1 MQLENLNNELR
12 KFGKFVVQQAR
23 TRLTKNKSKTGKGTT
38 TSKGQ
43 LYKSI
48 EYILEENKGRLYFE
62 MEDYGM
68 FQDRGVSGKKKKYNT
83 PFSYKTKQ
91 PPTKPL
97 AQWAKKNNIRLRDE
111 QGRFKKGN
119 YKTIGFLI
127 ARSIFEKGLKPS
139 LFFTK
144 PFEQA
149 FAKLPDDLAF
159 AFNEDIN
166 NFFNK

>member
-1 MQLENLNNELR
+1 MDLARINNELN

-23 TRLTKNKSKTGKGTT
+23 SRLTKNKSKKGKGTT
-38 TSKGQ
+38 TSNAQ

-48 EYILEENKGRLYFE
+48 AYFLDKKNARLYFE

-68 FQDRGVSGKKKKYNT
+68 FQDRGVSGKKKKYKT
-83 PFSYKTKQ
+83 PFSYKTKR

-119 YKTIGFLI
+119 YNTIGFII
-127 ARSIFEKGLKPS
+127 AKSIFEKGL
-139 LFFTK
+139 
-144 PFEQA
+144 
-149 FAKLPDDLAF
+149 
-159 AFNEDIN
+159 
-166 NFFNK
+166 